1 MNILILCFSASTK
14 LTNVHCFLFQ
24 KLLRGEIE
32 QLKFMVDH
40 HPDVTKFA
48 RENMI
53 LKTELKKLREAAAA
67 RSGGVASKEDHASR
81 ELGRMH
87 KYTLQLERQL
97 RHFLGRNSEKIGRKF

>member
-1 MNILILCFSASTK
+1 MVKQYFK
-14 LTNVHCFLFQ
+14 LTSAFFFLLQ

-32 QLKFMVDH
+32 QLKYMVDH

-48 RENMI
+48 RENI
-53 LKTELKKLREAAAA
+53 GLKAELKKLREAAAA
-67 RSGGVASKEDHASR
+67 RSGGVANREDHTSR

-97 RHFLGRNSEKIGRKF
+97 RHFLGRNSKKI

>member
-1 MNILILCFSASTK
+1 MLEVNSCF
-14 LTNVHCFLFQ
+14 FLSFFLQ

-32 QLKFMVDH
+32 QLKYMVDH

-48 RENMI
+48 RENI
-53 LKTELKKLREAAAA
+53 SLKAELKKLREAAAA
-67 RSGGVASKEDHASR
+67 RSGGVASKEDHTSR

-97 RHFLGRNSEKIGRKF
+97 RHFLGRNSEKILTLEEEYGCCA